1 MSFREKSA
9 WTMAAVMLIAG
20 IFYAWLVSHGAE
32 APVIGPLIPYVLLVI
47 ILSIAVQIV
56 LAIASPREALAAAD
70 EREKQVIW
78 RAGHLSGII
87 LAIGLSAS
95 GAVYVVH
102 PFGNMLF
109 HHMLGALI
117 VAQIAEYLLQIYYL
131 RRGY

>member
-9 WTMAAVMLIAG
+9 WTMAAVMLVTG
-20 IFYAWLVSHGAE
+20 LFYAWLVSNGPA

-47 ILSIAVQIV
+47 ILSVAVQIV
-56 LAIASPREALAAAD
+56 LAIFSPRDAQAAAD
-70 EREKQVIW
+70 EREKLVIW

-87 LAIGLSAS
+87 LAVGLLMS
-95 GAVYVVH
+95 GAVYVLH

-109 HHMLGALI
+109 HHMLGAMI
-117 VAQIAEYLLQIYYL
+117 VAQVAEYLLQIYFL

>member
-9 WTMAAVMLIAG
+9 WTMAAVMLVAG

-32 APVIGPLIPYVLLVI
+32 APVMGPLIPYVLLVI
-47 ILSIAVQIV
+47 VLSVAVQIV
-56 LAIASPREALAAAD
+56 LAIASPREAQAAAD
-70 EREKQVIW
+70 EREKQIIW
-78 RAGHLSGII
+78 RAGHLSGVV
-87 LAIGLSAS
+87 LTIGVIAS
-95 GAVYVVH
+95 GAVYVLH

>member
-9 WTMAAVMLIAG
+9 WTMAAVMLVAG
-20 IFYAWLVSHGAE
+20 IFYGWLVSHGPA

-47 ILSIAVQIV
+47 ILSVAVQIV
-56 LAIASPREALAAAD
+56 LAIASPREAQAAAD
-70 EREKQVIW
+70 EREKLIIG

-87 LAIGLSAS
+87 LAVGLLAS
-95 GAVYVVH
+95 GAVYILH